1 MVNIIFINDLL
12 SPKINKKK
20 YKKKVDTCGVIM
32 AGGKGTRLEHS
43 LRRYYRSHIPI
54 NEKAIIEHII
64 DGFKDHNLN
73 KIYMTVN
80 YKSLLIKS
88 YFKELK
94 LKSPISFVEEK
105 EQLGTIGGI
114 KLLKNKV
121 NKPFF
126 VTNCDIL
133 VKTDLSDLYEFHIK
147 NNSYITIVH
156 LQVN

>member
-1 MVNIIFINDLL
+1 
-12 SPKINKKK
+12 
-20 YKKKVDTCGVIM
+20 M
-32 AGGKGTRLEHS
+32 AGGKGTRLEPFTKI
-43 LRRYYRSHIPI
+43 LPKPLIPI

-121 NKPFF
+121 NKPFLLLIATSWLKLIYQIYMNF
-126 VTNCDIL
+126 IL
-133 VKTDLSDLYEFHIK
+133 KIIATLQSL
-147 NNSYITIVH
+147 H